1 MHLHILHFSVPID
14 GLDAAL
20 KTYICNNHLKTH
32 LWICFCIHITI
43 CIHLNPLHLNPLY
56 LREDC
61 CKIGG
66 CCSFVEIDV
75 LHCIVLHYIVS
86 SYVSII
92 VSIIGKTVVKLGFA
106 VPLRCMPRCYAAAC
120 SRVSAHDFEIHWEPV
135 DLCISG
141 TYFVITTAV
150 VILHPCLNN
159 LICV

>member
-1 MHLHILHFSVPID
+1 MHILHFSVPID

-20 KTYICNNHLKTH
+20 KTYICNNNL
-32 LWICFCIHITI
+32 LICFCIHITI
-43 CIHLNPLHLNPLY
+43 CIHLNPLNLNPLY
-56 LREDC
+56 LREDS

-92 VSIIGKTVVKLGFA
+92 VSTIGKTVVKLGFA

-120 SRVSAHDFEIHWEPV
+120 S
-135 DLCISG
+135 LC
-141 TYFVITTAV
+141 
-150 VILHPCLNN
+150 P
-159 LICV
+159 